1 MFDKKICV
9 VGVGYVG
16 LPCALMLA
24 KAGCQVVGFDVDH
37 DKVGQLN
44 SGQACLEQ
52 GLQEI
57 YMQEDVRRRFRVSTS
72 MEQADVFIIAVPTPF
87 F

>member
-24 KAGCQVVGFDVDH
+24 KAGCQVVGFDVDR
-37 DKVGQLN
+37 DRVEQLN
-44 SGQACLEQ
+44 S
-52 GLQEI
+52 EI
-57 YMQEDVRRRFRVSTS
+57 GRAHV
-72 MEQADVFIIAVPTPF
+72 
-87 F
+87 